1 MCKSQLRKSGAGF
14 FDQRVPDLAQM
25 NQKTVTY
32 QKTVD
37 ISAIKNKN
45 LFIKFYGSARNTQ
58 VFVDNQ

>member
-1 MCKSQLRKSGAGF
+1 MSYL
-14 FDQRVPDLAQM
+14 PQM